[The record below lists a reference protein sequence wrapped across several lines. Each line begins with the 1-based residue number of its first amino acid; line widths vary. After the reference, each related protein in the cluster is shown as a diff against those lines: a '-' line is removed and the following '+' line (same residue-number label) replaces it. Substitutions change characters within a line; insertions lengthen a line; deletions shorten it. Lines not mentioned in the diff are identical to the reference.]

1 MRRKQKKEIRYVC
14 RQGKHM
20 RRKQKK
26 EIRYVCRQGK
36 HMRRKQKRKLGM
48 CAGRENTCVESE
60 KQNQVCMPTGKT
72 HA

>member
-1 MRRKQKKEIRYVC
+1 
-14 RQGKHM
+14 M

-48 CAGRENTCVESE
+48 CVGRENTCVESE